1 MRDWRSI
8 SQIDWSLIIAAFALA
23 AVGIC
28 AIDAA
33 TEPAAGAGP
42 VERQLVWAGIAIVAM
57 VIAAWPS
64 YRLAERLAYAAF
76 VMCVPLLVA
85 VYWTEPVNGAQRWLR
100 AGPVGVQPSELA
112 KLAFVA
118 ALARFLSRGDNA
130 RRWWVLVVPVALA
143 AVPMSLILKQPDL
156 GTAMLFVPVLVA
168 MLFGAGVRPRYL
180 AVLAIAGVVAAPFL
194 WKAMSPVQRT
204 RITGFLA
211 QRDTGPH
218 PRDEGYQLY
227 QSKLMI
233 AYGGTAGA
241 DDATELHLP
250 FDHTDFIFSVIAGRW
265 GLAGVTDVL
274 VALAVIVWRG
284 LRIVTRSSDPF
295 GRLVALG
302 IVALLATQALINI
315 AMTVGLAPITGL
327 TLPFVSYGGS
337 SLLTCFIAVGVLVN
351 IARQVEE
358 PWCFSAQP

>member
-1 MRDWRSI
+1 
-8 SQIDWSLIIAAFALA
+8 
-23 AVGIC
+23 
-28 AIDAA
+28 
-33 TEPAAGAGP
+33 
-42 VERQLVWAGIAIVAM
+42 
-57 VIAAWPS
+57 
-64 YRLAERLAYAAF
+64 
-76 VMCVPLLVA
+76 
-85 VYWTEPVNGAQRWLR
+85 
-100 AGPVGVQPSELA
+100 VQPSELA

-241 DDATELHLP
+241 EDATELHLP

-265 GLAGVTDVL
+265 GLAGVTAVL